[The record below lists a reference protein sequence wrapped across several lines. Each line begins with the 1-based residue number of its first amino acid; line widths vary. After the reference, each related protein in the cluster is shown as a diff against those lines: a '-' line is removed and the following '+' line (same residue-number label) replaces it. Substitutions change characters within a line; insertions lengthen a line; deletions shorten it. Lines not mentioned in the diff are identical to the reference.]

1 YFTIPAMVA
10 EELSATKAIKRSAG
24 LVRKNFVDVMV
35 KETAVRWGFGVLA
48 GMIFIGFAAFG
59 GLFGWMLY
67 PGDLYMTITF
77 IVIFIIF
84 AAIPSALVLRTFD
97 IVYVTL
103 LYVFI
108 RRKEGD
114 ISGKTAISASMNQEL
129 DRAYNKAQRSG

>member
-1 YFTIPAMVA
+1 M
-10 EELSATKAIKRSAG
+10 G
-24 LVRKNFVDVMV
+24 VD
-35 KETAVRWGFGVLA
+35 ANQLLHNSCNGGFGVLA
-48 GMIFIGFAAFG
+48 VMMFIGFAAFG

-67 PGDLYMTITF
+67 SGDLFMTF
-77 IVIFIIF
+77 AFVGIFTIF

-114 ISGKTAISASMNQEL
+114 ISGKTAIPSSMNQEL
-129 DRAYNKAQRSG
+129 DRAYNRAQGSM